1 MSLVRSLLYEPNVY
15 KFEVIRLNLLGVEL
29 IKNFKPQE
37 KRAGIANGL
46 IAIGESFFPIPA
58 SI

>member
-1 MSLVRSLLYEPNVY
+1 LLYEPNVY

-37 KRAGIANGL
+37 KRVGIANGL
-46 IAIGESFFPIPA
+46 MVIGESFFPIPA
-58 SI
+58 SN